1 MFDFTR
7 LADSVGESSSYNSD
21 KVTFDE
27 HCYECKVRFR
37 DPKPKD
43 LMMFLHAWRYK
54 VLVLLITKCYELQF
68 TDGNLFDRVPAGRMK
83 LNYLLGRSPSGK
95 MRSSNGICWN
105 FSYATYTNI

>member
-1 MFDFTR
+1 MKVSSQVKNIIRNGGIKHNFLT
-7 LADSVGESSSYNSD
+7 ESAVDSSYNSD

-54 VLVLLITKCYELQF
+54 V
-68 TDGNLFDRVPAGRMK
+68 
-83 LNYLLGRSPSGK
+83 
-95 MRSSNGICWN
+95 
-105 FSYATYTNI
+105 